1 MASVTAELKGKVPPH
16 NDDAEV
22 ATLGALLLD
31 SEALATVVRYL
42 RPEDFYK
49 TAHQRI
55 YQAILN
61 LFDRNEAIDLITL
74 TEELKNSGLL
84 ESSGGPA
91 YVSRLTTAVPTS
103 ANVRYYAQ
111 IVQDCS
117 MRRKLARISAEIIA
131 TTHDES
137 QDVRLI
143 IEEAERQIFEITD
156 RQHAG
161 TFQPAKEIVTRTI
174 EAIEKLYHTK
184 DSYIGIPTG
193 FTELDMLTS
202 GFQNSEFIVIG
213 ARPSVGKT
221 ALALSMASNIAL
233 RYKMPVGFF
242 TLEMSSM
249 ALMQRLL
256 AAEARIRSNSLRSGF
271 LKPSDFHKLTEAA
284 SRIYEAPFYIE
295 DTPSLRLLDLRA
307 LARRMKHQFN
317 VAIIFVDYL
326 TLITAENRE
335 LARHEQIAEISRSL
349 KALARE
355 LDIPVVALSQVRR
368 ESEGKMP
375 NLADLRE
382 SGSIEQDADV
392 VIFLHRERI
401 SGPGEE
407 LPRDVETELI
417 VAKQRNGPVGSLKI
431 AFIAEYTKFENLAR
445 AEAVR

>member
-1 MASVTAELKGKVPPH
+1 MALAGSELKGKVPPH
-16 NDDAEV
+16 NEDAEV

-49 TAHQRI
+49 TAHQRV

-84 ESSGGPA
+84 ESCGGPA

-103 ANVRYYAQ
+103 ANVKYYAQ

-117 MRRKLARISAEIIA
+117 MRRHLARISSAIIA

-161 TFQPAKEIVTRTI
+161 TFQAAKEIVTRTI

-193 FTELDMLTS
+193 FSELDMLTS

-221 ALALSMASNIAL
+221 ALAPYATSCPWAS
-233 RYKMPVGFF
+233 
-242 TLEMSSM
+242 S
-249 ALMQRLL
+249 
-256 AAEARIRSNSLRSGF
+256 
-271 LKPSDFHKLTEAA
+271 PSKC
-284 SRIYEAPFYIE
+284 
-295 DTPSLRLLDLRA
+295 RA
-307 LARRMKHQFN
+307 WR
-317 VAIIFVDYL
+317 
-326 TLITAENRE
+326 
-335 LARHEQIAEISRSL
+335 
-349 KALARE
+349 
-355 LDIPVVALSQVRR
+355 
-368 ESEGKMP
+368 
-375 NLADLRE
+375 
-382 SGSIEQDADV
+382 
-392 VIFLHRERI
+392 
-401 SGPGEE
+401 
-407 LPRDVETELI
+407 
-417 VAKQRNGPVGSLKI
+417 
-431 AFIAEYTKFENLAR
+431 
-445 AEAVR
+445 